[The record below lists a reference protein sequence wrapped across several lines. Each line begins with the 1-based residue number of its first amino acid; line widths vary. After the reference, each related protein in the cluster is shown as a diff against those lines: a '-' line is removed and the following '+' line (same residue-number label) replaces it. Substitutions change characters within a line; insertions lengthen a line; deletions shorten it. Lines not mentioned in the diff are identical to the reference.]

1 MVRVNGRSG
10 AMRLAAATG
19 LCLAVLAGSYT
30 TAEAISQKVRR
41 ACLADYKRLCPS
53 YKVGTPAM
61 RACMES
67 KYREISSNCV
77 DALIDSGEVHR
88 SRVRR

>member
-1 MVRVNGRSG
+1 MRVYGLSG
-10 AMRLAAATG
+10 TLRLAAATG
-19 LCLAVLAGSYT
+19 LALAVLMAGYT
-30 TAEAISQKVRR
+30 TAEAVSQKVRR
-41 ACLADYKRLCPS
+41 ACLADYKRLCPG
-53 YKVGTPAM
+53 YKVGSPAM

-67 KYREISSNCV
+67 KYREISSNCI